1 MMNKVLV
8 VGHKNPDT
16 DSIMSAIS
24 YAHLL
29 NETGIAA
36 EAVAQGTPS
45 EETQYALDYFG
56 VSAPRVVTSVA
67 DETDTIALV
76 DHNEAQQS
84 VPDRHKVRIMS
95 VIDHHRIANFE
106 VAEPLYYRAE
116 TVGCTNTIL
125 YKMYKEKNVEIPRH
139 IAGVMVS
146 AIISDT
152 LLKKSP
158 TCTSEDIEAMGALA
172 KLAEI
177 DLETYG
183 LALLKAG
190 TNLDNKSP
198 EDILEMDAKSFPM
211 GDKTVRIGQVNIVD
225 ENDVLKYKDELM
237 SLMKEKSQKEG
248 YDLFLLIVTNILTSD
263 SKGLVVGDSAPVELA
278 FNGKVED
285 SLIDLLGVVSRKKQV
300 VPQLTKAI
308 EG

>member
-1 MMNKVLV
+1 MTKVLV

-24 YAHLL
+24 YAYLL
-29 NETGIAA
+29 NETGVPA
-36 EAVAQGTPS
+36 EAVAQGKPS

-56 VSAPRVVTSVA
+56 LNAPRVVTSVS

-84 VPDRHKVRIMS
+84 VDDRNKVRIMS

-106 VAEPLYYRAE
+106 VAEPLYYRSEA
-116 TVGCTNTIL
+116 VGCTNTIL
-125 YKMYKEKNVEIPRH
+125 YKMYQEKNVAIPRQ

-158 TCTSEDIEAMGALA
+158 TCTSEDIEAMEALA

-198 EDILEMDAKSFPM
+198 EAILEMDAKSFPM
-211 GDKTVRIGQVNIVD
+211 GDKTVRIAQVNIVD
-225 ENDVLKYKDELM
+225 EQDVLKYKDELM
-237 SLMKEKSQKEG
+237 RLMSEKAQKEG
-248 YDLFLLIVTNILTSD
+248 YDLFLLIVTNILTSN
-263 SKGLVVGDSAPVELA
+263 SKGLVVGDVLPVELA
-278 FNGKVED
+278 FAGKVED
-285 SLIDLLGVVSRKKQV
+285 DLIDLIGVVSRKKQV
-300 VPQLTKAI
+300 VPQLTKVI

>member
-1 MMNKVLV
+1 MNKVLV

-29 NETGIAA
+29 NETGILA
-36 EAVAQGTPS
+36 EAVAQGKPS

-56 VSAPRVVTSVA
+56 VDAPRVVTSVSN
-67 DETDTIALV
+67 ETDTIALV

-84 VPDRHKVRIMS
+84 IDDRNKVRIMS

-125 YKMYKEKNVEIPRH
+125 YKMYQEKNVEIPRH

-158 TCTSEDIEAMGALA
+158 TCTSEDVEAMEALA
-172 KLAEI
+172 KLADI
-177 DLETYG
+177 DLEGYG

-198 EDILEMDAKSFPM
+198 EEILEMDAKSFPM

-237 SLMKEKSQKEG
+237 SLMKDKAQKEG

-263 SKGLVVGDSAPVELA
+263 SKGLVVGDTAPVALA

-285 SLIDLLGVVSRKKQV
+285 NLIDLLGVVSRKKQV